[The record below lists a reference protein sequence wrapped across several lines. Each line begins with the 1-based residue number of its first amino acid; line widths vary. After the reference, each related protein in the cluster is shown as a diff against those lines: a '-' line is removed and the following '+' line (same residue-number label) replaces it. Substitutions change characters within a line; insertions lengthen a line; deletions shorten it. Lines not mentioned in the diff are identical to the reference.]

1 MGSLHGDHHPQKS
14 PQQPLSFIF
23 KSTEAKHCTILQD
36 KMPPFGKLYM
46 REGNPRSIVQLAIA
60 KANNL
65 ELETVEVPQPPAADY
80 HKVNS
85 LGKIPSF
92 EGADGFI
99 LSETIA
105 IAIYLTSQ
113 NEKTTLLGKTKQ
125 DYASILKWLSFANQE
140 ILPQLGGWYR
150 PIKGLSPYNKK
161 SVEDS
166 SAAALKAM
174 HVLEEHLLSTPT
186 LSASASPWPISSLP
200 FCSSEASRPSSTR
213 SGALRTQTPSAGTR
227 PSPPSQ
233 SSPQSPRLQ
242 PSLTKPSRTSH
253 QQSQLHQRR
262 RPQRQSRKRQRSQL
276 PTKRRMSQ
284 RQLQSQSTHLR
295 LSVAP
300 TLSLTTG
307 SASIPTR
314 TPDQLLC
321 PGSGRTQTSRS
332 TLCGELTTSTT
343 RS

>member
-1 MGSLHGDHHPQKS
+1 MGSLHSHGDPQKS

-140 ILPQLGGWYR
+140 ILPQLSR
-150 PIKGLSPYNKK
+150 PCTCSRSICW
-161 SVEDS
+161 
-166 SAAALKAM
+166 
-174 HVLEEHLLSTPT
+174 STPT

-227 PSPPSQ
+227 PSPPS
-233 SSPQSPRLQ
+233 
-242 PSLTKPSRTSH
+242 
-253 QQSQLHQRR
+253 
-262 RPQRQSRKRQRSQL
+262 
-276 PTKRRMSQ
+276 
-284 RQLQSQSTHLR
+284 
-295 LSVAP
+295 
-300 TLSLTTG
+300 
-307 SASIPTR
+307 
-314 TPDQLLC
+314 
-321 PGSGRTQTSRS
+321 
-332 TLCGELTTSTT
+332 
-343 RS
+343 

>member
-1 MGSLHGDHHPQKS
+1 MGSLHSHGDPQKS

-161 SVEDS
+161 SICW
-166 SAAALKAM
+166 
-174 HVLEEHLLSTPT
+174 STPT

-242 PSLTKPSRTSH
+242 
-253 QQSQLHQRR
+253 
-262 RPQRQSRKRQRSQL
+262 
-276 PTKRRMSQ
+276 
-284 RQLQSQSTHLR
+284 
-295 LSVAP
+295 
-300 TLSLTTG
+300 
-307 SASIPTR
+307 
-314 TPDQLLC
+314 
-321 PGSGRTQTSRS
+321 
-332 TLCGELTTSTT
+332 
-343 RS
+343 